1 MKDVFTLFRLFRPKQ
16 WIKNL
21 FLFLPLFFAG
31 KLFEMKAWRLT
42 LAGFVAFCLASS
54 AVYIL
59 NDLMDISH
67 DRQHPTK
74 RYRPLASGSVSPS
87 WALGLALGLGA
98 VAFLVAFP
106 LPTLFIYILSF
117 YVIQNVAYSL
127 RLKHI
132 PILDVALVS
141 LGFVW
146 RILAGGVLG
155 SIPVSNWI
163 VLMTFLLALFL
174 GFAKRRDDVLI
185 FLESGKKMRRA
196 VDGYNLE
203 FIHMSMVLSAGVVLV
218 CYIMYTLSEE
228 VVARWHTDKLYLTAF
243 PVLLGVVRYLQL
255 TLVEGKS
262 ADPTAVLLRDFFIQ
276 VTLAAWVIMFYLII
290 YRHRFL

>member
-1 MKDVFTLFRLFRPKQ
+1 ME
-16 WIKNL
+16 
-21 FLFLPLFFAG
+21 AC
-31 KLFEMKAWRLT
+31 RLT
-42 LAGFVAFCLASS
+42 LAGFMAFCMASS
-54 AVYIL
+54 AAYIL
-59 NDLMDISH
+59 NDLLDLSH

-74 RYRPLASGSVSPS
+74 RYRPLASGAVSPS
-87 WALGLALGLGA
+87 WAVGLALGFGA
-98 VAFLVAFP
+98 VGLSVAFTMH
-106 LPTLFIYILSF
+106 TLFFYILGI

-155 SIPVSNWI
+155 AVPVSNWI

-276 VTLAAWVIMFYLII
+276 LTLVIWVAMFYLII
-290 YRHRFL
+290 YRHNFFQ